1 MTVILASTSR
11 TRRDILRDAGVA
23 HRAVSPSVD
32 EQALKLQY
40 AGLPH
45 NRLAANLARDKAL
58 AVSAKNRKD
67 LVVGADQVLV
77 CEGSIFGKPASLNES
92 RTQLLALRDREHML
106 ISCISCCRDRSEIW
120 SCSDT
125 ATLRMRNFSGTF
137 LDSYLE
143 SEGENV
149 TTSAGGYKLEGIGA
163 QLFEAVAGDHFTILG
178 LPLLPLL
185 SFLRQ
190 EGELLQ

>member
-1 MTVILASTSR
+1 MTIILASTSK
-11 TRRDILRDAGVA
+11 TRRDILSNAGVVYRIIA
-23 HRAVSPSVD
+23 PSVD

-40 AGLPH
+40 DGMPPDQ
-45 NRLAANLARDKAL
+45 LAANLARDKAL
-58 AVSAKNRKD
+58 DISDANRND

-77 CEGSIFGKPASLNES
+77 CEGNVFGKPTSLDES
-92 RTQLLALRDREHML
+92 RAQLLALRGRDHTL
-106 ISCISCCRDRSEIW
+106 TSCISCCRDRSEIW
-120 SCSDT
+120 SFSNT
-125 ATLRMRNFSGTF
+125 ATLRMRNFSGAF